1 MIFFA
6 ACAANQG
13 DLVAEEARNAGS
25 EDVRM
30 TASGVEFEGSFRTGM
45 SFCLNARVASRLLMA
60 LYIDE
65 DTRSDEELYESTLSL
80 PWEEW
85 ITPEKTLK
93 VTCTTQSCPWINNSH
108 YAALRVKDG
117 ICDRMKEKFDG
128 VRPDVDTE
136 NPDITF
142 HVHVHGNEVR
152 WYADFSGEALHMR
165 GYRLPDQTDALL
177 KEHLA
182 AALILRSEWKKTLKD
197 DNPGVFMDPFCGSG
211 TIAIEAALMA
221 SCTAPGLIR
230 KRPYAFERLPGFDQ
244 AEWDAL
250 KAEAAAARQKAI
262 DERDIRIYAS
272 DVSKRAVRI
281 AEEAA
286 RNAGVDGLIDFS
298 VKDFTKFTE
307 ADCPSAVGYIVTDP
321 PYGERMKVDDLD
333 RLYSGIGTVL
343 QNVFKGWRATIL
355 TGASDQLSNIDMK
368 PDRTNSLYNGGIL
381 CQAAHYIIYTDEE
394 RNALIERAKEK
405 KRQRLEA
412 PLSAG
417 AQIIYDKLMKNLSE
431 LRPKM
436 EAEGVT
442 CYRIY
447 DAEIPEYAASID
459 LYENKWINLSEYAAP
474 DTVDPKVAEEHLNEL
489 VYATERATSVDIE
502 NIFIKERKSQKG
514 KNQYTRLATKNRF
527 NIVRENGLRL
537 LVNFQDYLDTGLFLD
552 HRPVRMMIQKMAE
565 GKRFLNL
572 FCYTGSATLN
582 AIKGGAVSTVSVD
595 ASSTYLDWAIENL
608 RINEYP
614 TDIENFFYR
623 DDVIDWL
630 WATYDRYDL
639 IFCDPPT
646 FSNGKGRSSSFD
658 VQRDQYQLIRAAAM
672 HLAPGGILIFSTN
685 FRRFKLDDEIRE
697 KYIVEDIT
705 EETIGDDFLASGNI
719 HKCYLIRNKVK
730 VSLNKNRKPRR

>member
-30 TASGVEFEGSFRTGM
+30 TASGVEFEGSFMTGM
-45 SFCLNARVASRLLMA
+45 KFCLNARVASRLLMA

-65 DTRSDEELYESTLSL
+65 DTRSDEELYESTVAL

-85 ITPEKTLK
+85 LTPEKTLK

-230 KRPYAFERLPGFDQ
+230 KRPYAFERLPGFSQ
-244 AEWDAL
+244 EEWDAL
-250 KAEAAAARQKAI
+250 RKEAEDARAKAI

-272 DVSKRAVRI
+272 DISKRAVRI

-307 ADCPSAVGYIVTDP
+307 SDCPAPAGYIVTDP

-333 RLYSGIGTVL
+333 RLYSNIGTVL
-343 QNVFKGWRATIL
+343 QNVFKGWKATIL

-381 CQAAHYIIYTDEE
+381 CQAAHYNIYTDEE
-394 RNALIERAKEK
+394 RQALVERALEK

-412 PLSAG
+412 PLSEGAG
-417 AQIIYDKLMKNLSE
+417 IVYEKLMRNLSE

-436 EAEGVT
+436 EKEGVT

-447 DAEIPEYAASID
+447 DADIPEYAAAID

-474 DTVDPKVAEEHLNEL
+474 DTVDPAVAEKHLD
-489 VYATERATSVDIE
+489 ERGVGHAD
-502 NIFIKERKSQKG
+502 
-514 KNQYTRLATKNRF
+514 A
-527 NIVRENGLRL
+527 
-537 LVNFQDYLDTGLFLD
+537 D
-552 HRPVRMMIQKMAE
+552 HRRPLPPQGRQIILY
-565 GKRFLNL
+565 GGTHSTFL
-572 FCYTGSATLN
+572 
-582 AIKGGAVSTVSVD
+582 
-595 ASSTYLDWAIENL
+595 
-608 RINEYP
+608 P
-614 TDIENFFYR
+614 
-623 DDVIDWL
+623 
-630 WATYDRYDL
+630 
-639 IFCDPPT
+639 
-646 FSNGKGRSSSFD
+646 
-658 VQRDQYQLIRAAAM
+658 
-672 HLAPGGILIFSTN
+672 H
-685 FRRFKLDDEIRE
+685 
-697 KYIVEDIT
+697 IVC
-705 EETIGDDFLASGNI
+705 N
-719 HKCYLIRNKVK
+719 
-730 VSLNKNRKPRR
+730 

>member
-182 AALILRSEWKKTLKD
+182 SALILRSEWKKTLGD
-197 DNPGVFMDPFCGSG
+197 GNPGLFMDPFCGSG

-221 SCTAPGLIR
+221 SDTAPGLIR
-230 KRPYAFERLPGFDQ
+230 KRPYAFQSLPGFDSTL
-244 AEWDAL
+244 WDSL
-250 KAEAAAARQKAI
+250 LAEARDRRQKAL

-272 DVSKRAVRI
+272 DISGRAVRI
-281 AEEAA
+281 AEAAAA
-286 RNAGVDGLIDFS
+286 RAGVDGLIDFS
-298 VKDFTKFTE
+298 EKDFTAFSEKDVPEGSGF
-307 ADCPSAVGYIVTDP
+307 IVTDP
-321 PYGERMKVDDLD
+321 PYGERMRVEDIDF
-333 RLYSGIGTVL
+333 LYTEIGRVL
-343 QNVFKGWRATIL
+343 QTYFKGWKATIL
-355 TGASDQLSNIDMK
+355 TGSSDLLSNIDMK

-381 CQAAHYIIYTDEE
+381 CQAAHYIIFTDEE
-394 RNALIERAKEK
+394 KAQLAEKAIEK
-405 KRQRLEA
+405 KRIRLST

-417 AQIIYDKLMKNLSE
+417 AETVYRKIMKNLGR
-431 LRPKM
+431 LRDEM
-436 EAEGVT
+436 EKEGVT

-447 DAEIPEYAASID
+447 DADIPEYAAAID
-459 LYENKWINLSEYAAP
+459 VYEGKWVNLSEYAAP
-474 DTVDPKVAEEHLNEL
+474 DYIDREKAEERLNEII
-489 VYATERATSVDIE
+489 YATERATGIDIE
-502 NIFIKERKSQKG
+502 NIFIKERRSQKG
-514 KNQYTRLATKNRF
+514 AAQYNRLATSNRF
-527 NIVRENGLRL
+527 NIVRENGLKL
-537 LVNFQDYLDTGLFLD
+537 LVNFQDYLDTGVFLD
-552 HRPVRMMIQKMAE
+552 HRPVRKMIQEMAE

-572 FCYTGSATLN
+572 FCYTGTATLN

>member
-13 DLVAEEARNAGS
+13 DLAAEEARNAGS

-405 KRQRLEA
+405 KRQRL
-412 PLSAG
+412 
-417 AQIIYDKLMKNLSE
+417 
-431 LRPKM
+431 
-436 EAEGVT
+436 
-442 CYRIY
+442 
-447 DAEIPEYAASID
+447 
-459 LYENKWINLSEYAAP
+459 
-474 DTVDPKVAEEHLNEL
+474 
-489 VYATERATSVDIE
+489 
-502 NIFIKERKSQKG
+502 
-514 KNQYTRLATKNRF
+514 
-527 NIVRENGLRL
+527 
-537 LVNFQDYLDTGLFLD
+537 
-552 HRPVRMMIQKMAE
+552 
-565 GKRFLNL
+565 
-572 FCYTGSATLN
+572 
-582 AIKGGAVSTVSVD
+582 
-595 ASSTYLDWAIENL
+595 
-608 RINEYP
+608 
-614 TDIENFFYR
+614 
-623 DDVIDWL
+623 
-630 WATYDRYDL
+630 
-639 IFCDPPT
+639 
-646 FSNGKGRSSSFD
+646 
-658 VQRDQYQLIRAAAM
+658 
-672 HLAPGGILIFSTN
+672 
-685 FRRFKLDDEIRE
+685 
-697 KYIVEDIT
+697 
-705 EETIGDDFLASGNI
+705 
-719 HKCYLIRNKVK
+719 
-730 VSLNKNRKPRR
+730 